1 MVFSASRPHKPSTH
15 LTTKIPEADS
25 KSIMN
30 RAGLGVISR
39 ELVDQSAVQGCCFD
53 SGTREARAP
62 TPRIGFNAGNAALG
76 TNDPQNGNWT
86 WLRTLRHGLVRVVL
100 LLAPYLP
107 SLMPGRW
114 PCGLWARWVGAL
126 VKVAVSLPVL
136 CAHVRRETL
145 PPTQLG
151 MAYAPLKGGLKKPV

>member
-1 MVFSASRPHKPSTH
+1 MYLAKLAKH
-15 LTTKIPEADS
+15 LQS
-25 KSIMN
+25 G
-30 RAGLGVISR
+30 RLYAGY
-39 ELVDQSAVQGCCFD
+39 
-53 SGTREARAP
+53 
-62 TPRIGFNAGNAALG
+62 AALG
-76 TNDPQNGNWT
+76 SKEPHNGNWT
-86 WLRTLRHGLVRVVL
+86 WLRVLRRGWVRFVL

-126 VKVAVSLPVL
+126 VKAAVQLPVL

-151 MAYAPLKGGLKKPV
+151 VA